1 MPPNV
6 EAFHTTDVLMGR
18 QPMPPGSFLGN
29 LSAAAWPH
37 FVHTWGPDARTYQRG
52 EELPLG
58 PGNQHVYI
66 VMGGCV
72 IQERFPL
79 GRGHRAPKVSRFRG
93 VGQVV
98 GEAKL
103 IDPSSSVTT
112 WCLSTTWVMPCDA
125 RRLHVLLKQSREVE
139 DALLLSLEARNRSD
153 ELIYS
158 TADRSPVQ
166 RVGTLLAHL
175 AVVAGAK
182 DPNDPE
188 RITITGLSQTNI
200 ADALLLGKSTVEKAV
215 AQLREYQVV
224 ACKYR
229 QLMVTDM
236 RRLQGVAA
244 S

>member
-1 MPPNV
+1 
-6 EAFHTTDVLMGR
+6 
-18 QPMPPGSFLGN
+18 
-29 LSAAAWPH
+29 
-37 FVHTWGPDARTYQRG
+37 
-52 EELPLG
+52 
-58 PGNQHVYI
+58 
-66 VMGGCV
+66 
-72 IQERFPL
+72 
-79 GRGHRAPKVSRFRG
+79 
-93 VGQVV
+93 
-98 GEAKL
+98 
-103 IDPSSSVTT
+103 
-112 WCLSTTWVMPCDA
+112 MPCDA